1 MNEISN
7 FFLIIVYADFIIL
20 FKVKSSFQSSAKTQ
34 IPPHSLHRKHLN
46 DLSIMDALCIESSLL
61 LSMALSRCSPNPS
74 SRSLLYQKSAATLID
89 IVLRVLM
96 MRFYFNSSR

>member
-46 DLSIMDALCIESSLL
+46 DLSIMDALCIELSPSQYGSLEMFTESFFSFFIISKISS
-61 LSMALSRCSPNPS
+61 
-74 SRSLLYQKSAATLID
+74 
-89 IVLRVLM
+89 
-96 MRFYFNSSR
+96 NSHRHCVTCADDEILF